1 MPTPRVRARTWRFD
15 VDVRVGPLSNH
26 DDVCDLFK
34 GILNESMARTE
45 ISGLKESSF
54 SHDLPDYGLARIS
67 GYLHTNKQTLLAD
80 SAVRTWI
87 FDDRII
93 GELV

>member
-1 MPTPRVRARTWRFD
+1 
-15 VDVRVGPLSNH
+15 
-26 DDVCDLFK
+26 
-34 GILNESMARTE
+34 MARTE

-54 SHDLPDYGLARIS
+54 SHDLPEDGLARIS

-87 FDDRII
+87 YDGRII
-93 GELV
+93 GEIVWTPIMPGKKWLSLADTSAAVKAHGDH

>member
-1 MPTPRVRARTWRFD
+1 
-15 VDVRVGPLSNH
+15 
-26 DDVCDLFK
+26 
-34 GILNESMARTE
+34 MARTE

-54 SHDLPDYGLARIS
+54 SHDLPEDGLARIS

-93 GELV
+93 KGILNESILNESKAHGDH